1 MDVSGIIAVE
11 TAKQYGYTITSCGIS
26 SKCLLVLRSAL
37 EVEKDIP
44 VEVDAGLLSVTDLN
58 HIDAEAYASVIFF
71 VYHLTSWRSCSLP
84 HPSAL

>member
-1 MDVSGIIAVE
+1 MDVSGIIAAE
-11 TAKQYGYTITSCGIS
+11 TAKQYGYTVTSCGIS
-26 SKCLLVLRSAL
+26 SKWLLRSAL

-58 HIDAEAYASVIFF
+58 PIDAEAYASVIFF

-84 HPSAL
+84 HPYAL